1 MISIEAEQTIDKMW
15 DQDECSTFCTKEE
28 LWEES
33 KLAEMAIPFKDRNES
48 SPVSEQDFKERF
60 WRRRLDGIAMD
71 KSGKKCF
78 PIEFK
83 RTQDCR
89 HTYQERATDRAEEQ
103 YRSLLV
109 GLQAIGERK
118 GWQVQ
123 QLVFVGGTCGS
134 VEESTY
140 NDNMKLLEVPE
151 GKWGAIRK
159 KMTRRLLEEQDK
171 VLRSY
176 FAQKYGQGTGR
187 EGDKGRTMKP
197 REQEHLGHDVYA

>member
-1 MISIEAEQTIDKMW
+1 
-15 DQDECSTFCTKEE
+15 
-28 LWEES
+28 
-33 KLAEMAIPFKDRNES
+33 MA
-48 SPVSEQDFKERF
+48 
-60 WRRRLDGIAMD
+60 
-71 KSGKKCF
+71 
-78 PIEFK
+78 
-83 RTQDCR
+83 
-89 HTYQERATDRAEEQ
+89 
-103 YRSLLV
+103 
-109 GLQAIGERK
+109 
-118 GWQVQ
+118 VQ

-176 FAQKYGQGTGR
+176 FAQKYGQGAGR

>member
-1 MISIEAEQTIDKMW
+1 
-15 DQDECSTFCTKEE
+15 
-28 LWEES
+28 
-33 KLAEMAIPFKDRNES
+33 
-48 SPVSEQDFKERF
+48 
-60 WRRRLDGIAMD
+60 MD

-123 QLVFVGGTCGS
+123 QLVFVGGTCAS

-140 NDNMKLLEVPE
+140 NDNMKLLEVPDVD
-151 GKWGAIRK
+151 
-159 KMTRRLLEEQDK
+159 TRDILRQLCHQCWD
-171 VLRSY
+171 LRSMPEQLVRRVLY
-176 FAQKYGQGTGR
+176 FGQR
-187 EGDKGRTMKP
+187 DSLP
-197 REQEHLGHDVYA
+197 HQED

>member
-1 MISIEAEQTIDKMW
+1 
-15 DQDECSTFCTKEE
+15 
-28 LWEES
+28 
-33 KLAEMAIPFKDRNES
+33 
-48 SPVSEQDFKERF
+48 
-60 WRRRLDGIAMD
+60 MD

-89 HTYQERATDRAEEQ
+89 HTYHERATDRAEEQ

-134 VEESTY
+134 VEKAPT
-140 NDNMKLLEVPE
+140 
-151 GKWGAIRK
+151 
-159 KMTRRLLEEQDK
+159 MTI
-171 VLRSY
+171 
-176 FAQKYGQGTGR
+176 
-187 EGDKGRTMKP
+187 
-197 REQEHLGHDVYA
+197 